1 MRDQGPTLLTAAVL
15 WFIAALWGLAMKAAM
30 QDAPIFAAIVAL
42 VAVAG
47 IVIVAVVMDLRPR
60 ALLAA
65 YGLFPASLALRRG
78 VIGAIAAV
86 VLGVVLAW
94 MSWQLATHVTTPL
107 FPPPAGL
114 VDDRGDGYGPTNP
127 LGGVL
132 GQFLENGLSE
142 ELVFRTP
149 VTLWAVLI
157 APTIP
162 HRGVRWTSSLTVL
175 IGTSLVFAA
184 SHSEYG
190 MWNMSSAAVSGLLFG
205 ASALTTRSLWPAV
218 IGHTLYNSTVL
229 VF

>member
-1 MRDQGPTLLTAAVL
+1 MTAQGPALLTAAVL
-15 WFIAALWGLAMKAAM
+15 WFIAALWGLALKAAM
-30 QDAPIFAAIVAL
+30 QGAPILAAIVAL

-47 IVIVAVVMDLRPR
+47 IVIVAVVMDLGPR

-65 YGLFPASLALRRG
+65 YGLFPASVGLWRR
-78 VIGAIAAV
+78 VTGAIAAV
-86 VLGVVLAW
+86 ALGAVLAW
-94 MSWQLATHVTTPL
+94 LSWQLATHVTTPL

-114 VDDRGDGYGPTNP
+114 VDDRGDGYGPTDP
-127 LGGVL
+127 IGGVL

-149 VTLWAVLI
+149 VALWAVLI
-157 APTIP
+157 APTIS
-162 HRGVRWTSSLTVL
+162 HRGVRWTSSLTVVV
-175 IGTSLVFAA
+175 GTSLVFGA

-205 ASALTTRSLWPAV
+205 AATLTTRSLWPAV
-218 IGHTLYNSTVL
+218 IGHTLYDSTVL